1 MIKGLGERV
10 IIMNNA
16 MGCLYKTIR
25 LYRGMTKKEVCASVM
40 ISRQYLSTLEDTVDY
55 LSISKSMNDRLQRTF
70 HFTLDQD
77 KILAENFILLRNEFV
92 RACLFV
98 QNQKALETMEKLHG
112 YAERIINTV
121 YFPEYLLLRLIEMV
135 ILKRTDSELNIIL
148 NTLEK
153 VKYHFDPKTRQLYYL
168 ILSVYELEI
177 LDFEKSE
184 QHLLEA
190 YSMSN
195 DPHLQSIIC
204 FFQAKIALMND
215 NSLESLS
222 FVMKAR
228 ELFDSTCNY
237 RRSVQCISFLGK
249 IWMHIGEYKGA
260 AEYCYEAIKAA
271 STMDYHAVIGS
282 NYRVLSWIY
291 LHDNEYQKS
300 IDMAYKASQLGESS
314 SMMCFHAS
322 FASWKSKNFAQMSR
336 WIASG
341 LNKCDSDFGL
351 SKRLLNTLKRL
362 EKDPSLEETAL
373 LTLMKIT
380 DNAKIK
386 DLDLLRLLY
395 YELAMLYKEK
405 EEYEPAL
412 TFYEKYYSYKS

>member
-1 MIKGLGERV
+1 
-10 IIMNNA
+10 MNNP

-40 ISRQYLSTLEDTVDY
+40 VSRQYLSTLEDTVDY
-55 LSISKSMNDRLQRTF
+55 LSISKVMNDKLQRTF

-77 KILAENFILLRNEFV
+77 QTLADNFISLRNEFV

-98 QNQKALETMEKLHG
+98 QNQKAIEIAEKLHG
-112 YAERIINTV
+112 YAERIMNTT

-135 ILKRTDSELNIIL
+135 ILKRTDSELSIIL

-153 VKYHFDPKTRQLYYL
+153 IKYHFDPKTRQLYYL
-168 ILSVYELEI
+168 ILSVHEADILEP
-177 LDFEKSE
+177 EKAE

-195 DPHLQSIIC
+195 DPHLQSVIC
-204 FFQAKIALMND
+204 FFQAKVALVND

-228 ELFDSTCNY
+228 ELFDITCNY
-237 RRSVQCISFLGK
+237 RRSIQCISFLGK

-260 AEYCYEAIKAA
+260 AAYCHEAIKAA
-271 STMDYHAVIGS
+271 STIDYHAVIAS
-282 NYRVLSWIY
+282 NYRILSWIY
-291 LHDNEYQKS
+291 LQDNEYQKS
-300 IDMAYKASQLGESS
+300 IDAAYKASQLGENDP
-314 SMMCFHAS
+314 MMCFHAS
-322 FASWKSKNFAQMSR
+322 FASWKKQDSIQMSR
-336 WIASG
+336 WISSG
-341 LNKCDSDFGL
+341 LNKSRNDFGL
-351 SKRLLNTLKRL
+351 SKRLLTALKRL
-362 EKDPSLEETAL
+362 EKDRGLEETVL
-373 LTLMKIT
+373 LSMMKTI

-412 TFYEKYYSYKS
+412 AFYEKYYSYKS